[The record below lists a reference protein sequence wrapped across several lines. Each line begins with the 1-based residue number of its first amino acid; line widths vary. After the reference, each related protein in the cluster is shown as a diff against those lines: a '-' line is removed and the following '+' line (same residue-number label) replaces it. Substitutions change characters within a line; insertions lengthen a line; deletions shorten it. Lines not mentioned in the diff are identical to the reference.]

1 MNDIHFAQKLK
12 KARSDLA
19 ITQQEL
25 ADKLHVSRKTV
36 SGWETGRTRP
46 DIDMLRQIAEL
57 CHISLD
63 ELVYDAKAPE
73 HQDAMTNNSSH
84 FVNRLTRTLLDI
96 ILAILIIERLTQDS
110 QHHEVL
116 TLMGWLIIFAII
128 LRGLYSHWALKMIKS
143 LRSPLFLTGYF
154 LFVGIILYVAF
165 IDLFQMGFV
174 FQFILIVIGGIGLLN
189 LVIIFIHSLTIHGLK
204 HPKK

>member
-63 ELVYDAKAPE
+63 ELVYDSGFSRNKYQLMHKSE
-73 HQDAMTNNSSH
+73 FNII
-84 FVNRLTRTLLDI
+84 RLTTTSIDI
-96 ILAILIIERLTQDS
+96 ILAVLIVGRITHNTIYDSVFIMLDSLIYFTICLRLLSTRWGLKVIHSVRSLLFLVGYSSFAGFTLYSAFTDTFKMELAFKIVLGICGLIAIVNLLIIL
-110 QHHEVL
+110 
-116 TLMGWLIIFAII
+116 
-128 LRGLYSHWALKMIKS
+128 
-143 LRSPLFLTGYF
+143 LRSKE
-154 LFVGIILYVAF
+154 A
-165 IDLFQMGFV
+165 
-174 FQFILIVIGGIGLLN
+174 
-189 LVIIFIHSLTIHGLK
+189 
-204 HPKK
+204 